1 MSDWGLP
8 DWRDPSAYQET
19 SEWNDLRWRWEFLRR
34 RDDLRRDFD
43 RYAPDAVAL
52 RNANFVKLGLPEV
65 SDQMA
70 SPTFTT
76 APFGGQPY
84 GYEGIPNPRVSA
96 LPDALLAF
104 ITTAQPIGGLHTYYA
119 EGAVPAYPDGV
130 RFSPDQAVWVFDLDW
145 NIDHQLALARE
156 QLGRLQASR
165 EHRKGSKDHKAKW
178 PTYLRVLDA
187 KEAGASLTEIAAI
200 LPDSYARR
208 DAQTAHNVIQQAIAL
223 QLRK

>member
-1 MSDWGLP
+1 MNDWGLP
-8 DWRDPSAYQET
+8 DWRDPSSYRET
-19 SEWNDLRWRWEFLRR
+19 SEWSDLRWRWEFLRR

-52 RNANFVKLGLPEV
+52 RNADFVKLDLPELR
-65 SDQMA
+65 DQIA
-70 SPTFTT
+70 SPDFTT

-84 GYEGIPNPRVSA
+84 GYEGIPNPRISA
-96 LPDALLAF
+96 LPDAFLAF
-104 ITTAQPIGGLHTYYA
+104 LTTAQPSGGLHPYYA
-119 EGAVPAYPDGV
+119 EGAVPVYPDGV
-130 RFSPDQAVWVFDLDW
+130 QFSPDQAVWVFDLDW
-145 NIDHQLALARE
+145 NIDLQLAIARE
-156 QLGRLQASR
+156 QLVRLQANR